1 MNPSNKIERKLK
13 INSTNDPS
21 SIQAI
26 TYNHQTGAQKNM
38 EMGHHLIPVPTSS
51 TTFTTDVSG
60 APVALPS
67 KGLTLAIYN
76 NSGTARA
83 VTLGDSTVT
92 ALAIG
97 ATNASGNVGI
107 PCLPNNWTYIAT
119 FDKTHIISNS
129 SDLKVM
135 IVSDSTIINSQ

>member
-21 SIQAI
+21 SIQAL

-38 EMGHHLIPVPTSS
+38 EMGHHLIPIPTSS
-51 TTFTTDVSG
+51 TTFTTDASVS
-60 APVALPS
+60 AVALPS

-83 VTLGDSTVT
+83 ATLGDSTVT
-92 ALAIG
+92 ALGIG
-97 ATNASGNVGI
+97 VTNASGLVGV
-107 PCLPNNWTYIAT
+107 PCAPNSWTYLAT
-119 FDKTHIISNS
+119 FDKTHVITNS

-135 IVSDSTIINSQ
+135 IVADSTVINSQ

>member
-21 SIQAI
+21 SIQAL

-38 EMGHHLIPVPTSS
+38 EMGRHLIPIPTSA
-51 TTFTTDVSG
+51 TTFTTDAS
-60 APVALPS
+60 ASAVALPS

-83 VTLGDSTVT
+83 VTLGDSAVT

-97 ATNASGNVGI
+97 VTNASGLVGV
-107 PCLPNNWTYIAT
+107 PCLPNDWTYLAT
-119 FDKTHIISNS
+119 FDKTHVITNS

-135 IVSDSTIINSQ
+135 IVADSTVINSQ